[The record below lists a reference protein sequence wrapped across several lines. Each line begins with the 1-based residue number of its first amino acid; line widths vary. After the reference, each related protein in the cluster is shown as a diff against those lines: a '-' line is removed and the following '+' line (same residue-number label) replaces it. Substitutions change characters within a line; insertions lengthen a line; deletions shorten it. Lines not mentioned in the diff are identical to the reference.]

1 MSLIRLIVVFSI
13 ILVPSG
19 AAWATTWNVAPTG
32 CSDTTCTPCCTIQG
46 AVGHAVGNDVISVAA
61 GTYAEQ
67 VDFRGM
73 ATVGNIT
80 LEAASGPGTVLVSPT
95 SGHTLRHGDGHTNTV
110 TVNGVDFTSAPSF
123 CCVYL
128 DHAGDVVL
136 HDVTVDN
143 CGYTAFILDNTGS
156 VVMERCTGTNSARNG
171 IQIDGAS
178 SASLTDCTGSS
189 NPDSGI
195 TVYTP
200 GTLDLVNST
209 AVGNASDGISVD
221 TVGPT
226 TITGATVTDNDRDGI
241 VVWTSSTVAISD
253 STVSGAWNKGID
265 IDWYNSDPVD
275 GVTLTNVDVVNNGV
289 GGGDSGVRLRDV
301 AGPVVVTNCTFDGNG
316 ADGFSP
322 ETSVVGD
329 LEIDGGHANGNLG
342 DDGYDLRVV
351 GTVTVTG
358 ATASGNADKGFSVD
372 SQGTV
377 LFEDCTAN
385 DNQLGSGFSI
395 FWQDPNPLD
404 GVSISNCTAN
414 NNGLTGGG
422 NGIIVKHVEGYVTV
436 TGTTTNGNSRTGVRV
451 DATVGPVLISDAVS
465 SFGLEEGIKI
475 DADVG
480 PVTVKDCLA
489 DDNALEGLRVNGE
502 SVDVEGLTLTR
513 NTFINN
519 DGTGVA
525 LFDLGG
531 AGPFKA
537 KCNDIAGN
545 TNGMYL
551 DTSVTVDARHV
562 WWGDPTGPSGQGP
575 GAGDTV
581 YTEPGG
587 TILFDPWLPET
598 FAAPVSGC
606 PIFEADFET
615 GTLAE
620 WDGVVP

>member
-1 MSLIRLIVVFSI
+1 MSLIRLAVVFSI

-19 AAWATTWNVAPTG
+19 ATWATTWSVAPTG

-61 GTYAEQ
+61 GTYVEQ

-110 TVNGVDFTSAPSF
+110 TVDGVDFTSVPPS
-123 CCVYL
+123 CCVFL

-136 HDVTVDN
+136 NDVTVDN

-156 VVMERCTGTNSARNG
+156 VVMERCTATNSARNG

-178 SASLTDCTGSS
+178 SVSLTDCTGSS

-195 TVYTP
+195 VVYTP
-200 GTLDLVNST
+200 GTLDLVNPT

-226 TITGATVTDNDRDGI
+226 TITGATVTDNDRNGI
-241 VVWTSSTVAISD
+241 VVWTSNTVTISD
-253 STVSGAWNKGID
+253 STVSGSWDLGID
-265 IDWYNSDPVD
+265 IEWFSSDSVD
-275 GVTLTNVDVVNNGV
+275 GVTLTNVDVVNNGIN
-289 GGGDSGVRLRDV
+289 GGESGVRIREVD
-301 AGPVVVTNCTFDGNG
+301 GPVVVTNCTFDGNG

-329 LEIDGGHANGNLG
+329 LEIDGGHANGNL

-358 ATASGNADKGFSVD
+358 ATASGNADNGFAVD
-372 SQGTV
+372 NQETV
-377 LFEDCTAN
+377 LFEDCIAN
-385 DNQLGSGFSI
+385 DNQFGSGFSI
-395 FWQDPNPLD
+395 SWQDPNPLD
-404 GVSISNCTAN
+404 RVSISDCTAN
-414 NNGLTGGG
+414 SNGLSGGG
-422 NGIIVKHVEGYVTV
+422 NGIIVKYVEGLVTV
-436 TGTTTNGNSRTGVRV
+436 IGTTTNGNSRTGVRV
-451 DATVGPVLISDAVS
+451 DATSGVVFVRNAVS
-465 SFGLEEGIKI
+465 SFGLEEGFKI

-489 DDNALEGLRVNGE
+489 DDNGLEGLRVNGE
-502 SVDVEGLTLTR
+502 SVDVESLTLTR
-513 NTFINN
+513 NTFVNN
-519 DGTGVA
+519 DGAGVA

-537 KCNDIAGN
+537 RCNDIAGN
-545 TNGMYL
+545 THGMYL
-551 DTSVTVDARHV
+551 DSSVTVDARQV
-562 WWGDPTGPSGQGP
+562 WWSDPAGPSGQGP

-581 YTEPGG
+581 YAEPGG
-587 TILFDPWLPET
+587 TILFDPWLLGT
-598 FAAPVSGC
+598 FATAGWGC
-606 PIFEADFET
+606 PISEVNFET
-615 GTLAE
+615 GTLDE
-620 WDGVVP
+620 WDHVVP